1 MTPWLITGAAGFIG
15 FHVSARLLAEGETVV
30 GLDNL
35 TDYYDPLLKQ
45 TRLEQLSATSGF
57 EFVKADLSDESALEQ
72 VFERHRPKVVV
83 NLAAQAGVRYSL
95 IDPMAY
101 VRTNVVGFTNIL
113 ERCRHFDVEH
123 LVYASSSSIY
133 GSTSRTPFSEHDPA
147 NHPVSVYAATK
158 RADELL
164 AHTYSHLFDLP
175 TTGLRFFTVFGPWGR
190 PDMAYYRFAEAIL
203 DEEPI
208 TIFGTG
214 QALRDFT
221 YIDDIVES
229 VVRVAHRP
237 AEPNP
242 AWDLNAP
249 DPGSSRWP
257 WRVFNVGHGYQAT
270 VSRLIDVLE
279 DVTGMTATRVHAPDQ
294 PGDVPVTH
302 ADVRD
307 LEAHIGYTPH
317 VELEEGL
324 ARFVSWLKAYRQ

>member
-1 MTPWLITGAAGFIG
+1 MTPWLVTGAAGFIG
-15 FHVSARLLAEGETVV
+15 YHVSARLLDEGEMVV

-35 TDYYDPLLKQ
+35 NDYYDPLLKQ
-45 TRLEQLSATSGF
+45 ARLERLTARDGF
-57 EFVKADLSDESALEQ
+57 DFVKADLSDEATLEQ
-72 VFERHRPKVVV
+72 VFERRRPRVVV

-101 VRTNVVGFTNIL
+101 VRSNVLGFTNVL
-113 ERCRHFDVEH
+113 ERCRHFEVEH

-147 NHPVSVYAATK
+147 DHPVSVYAATK
-158 RADELL
+158 RSDELL
-164 AHTYSHLFDLP
+164 AHAYSHLFGLP

-203 DEEPI
+203 DRQPI
-208 TIFGTG
+208 RVFGTG

-229 VVRVAHRP
+229 VVRVARRP
-237 AEPNP
+237 AAANP
-242 AWDLNAP
+242 AWDVATP

-257 WRVFNVGHGYQAT
+257 WRVFNVGHGHQAT
-270 VSRLIDVLE
+270 VTRLIDILE
-279 DVTGMTATRVHAPDQ
+279 DVIGTPATRVHTDEQ

-307 LEAHIGYTPH
+307 LEAHTGYAPH
-317 VELEEGL
+317 VGLEDGL
-324 ARFVSWLKAYRQ
+324 GHFVDWLKAYRQ